1 MTVTFDENG
10 LATQAGEIRVYY
22 YKPSIGEYCGWSD
35 EYINVGVSMPGHSTT
50 IDPGEESPGFVA
62 VFNGTGWEQQ
72 PDNRGVTVYSTADR
86 ATTVVNYIGE
96 IRSGFT
102 TVAPSTLYDKWD
114 GSKWVADP
122 DAQRKA
128 AIADA
133 EKLRSHLLASADKV
147 MLDWRTE
154 LMLGEIS
161 DANKNKLS
169 AWMAYKNKVK
179 AVSADEAITDGFKW
193 TDSPAA

>member
-1 MTVTFDENG
+1 
-10 LATQAGEIRVYY
+10 
-22 YKPSIGEYCGWSD
+22 
-35 EYINVGVSMPGHSTT
+35 MPGHSTT
-50 IDPGEESPGFVA
+50 TDPGEESQAFVA

-102 TVAPSTLYDKWD
+102 TVAPSTQYDKWD
-114 GSKWVADP
+114 GSKWVADT

-133 EKLRSHLLASADKV
+133 EKQRSNLLASTDKV
-147 MLDWRTE
+147 ILDWRTE

-161 DANKNKLS
+161 DVNRAKLS

-179 AVSADEAITDGFKW
+179 VVDVTTDPENVKW
-193 TDSPAA
+193 PAPPEE